1 MKENIKQLSA
11 SDIII
16 LTGGSKL
23 GKYLLQGSATG
34 AYSFATIGFGIGGPA
49 GALAL
54 GTAGVV
60 YGAAGGGL
68 GYLVDR
74 RISGRR

>member
-1 MKENIKQLSA
+1 M
-11 SDIII
+11 
-16 LTGGSKL
+16 
-23 GKYLLQGSATG
+23 QGSATG

-54 GTAGVV
+54 GTAGLV